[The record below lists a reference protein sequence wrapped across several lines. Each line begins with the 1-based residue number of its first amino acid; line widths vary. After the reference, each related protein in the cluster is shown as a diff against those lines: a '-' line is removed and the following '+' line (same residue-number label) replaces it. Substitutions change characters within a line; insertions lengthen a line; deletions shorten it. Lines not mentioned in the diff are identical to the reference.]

1 MSYFDFP
8 HTRNYDSDLSFL
20 IDEYQRLLNKVEELI
35 GKIDEGDVATLQD
48 LSKAIAPILQQ
59 IQNLNETIAPISQQ
73 ITQLESAIPTKTSQ
87 LTNDSD
93 FVNTTT
99 VNNAISSAVSPLS
112 QQIQE
117 VESNIPTTTSQ
128 LTNNSKFVVGN
139 NNVAN
144 IVIENGT
151 HTGSASN
158 TLYFVLEA

>member
-59 IQNLNETIAPISQQ
+59 IQELNATIAPITQQ
-73 ITQLESAIPTKTSQ
+73 ITQLSSSIPTKTSQ

-93 FVNTTT
+93 FVTSTS
-99 VNNAISSAVSPLS
+99 VNSAISTAVSPIS
-112 QQIQE
+112 QQLQE
-117 VESNIPTTTSQ
+117 VEGSIPTTTNQ
-128 LTNNSKFVVGN
+128 LTNNSNFVVGAT
-139 NNVAN
+139 VAN
-144 IVIENGT
+144 IVVESGS
-151 HTGSASN
+151 HTGSDTN

>member
-48 LSKAIAPILQQ
+48 LSKAINPILQQ
-59 IQNLNETIAPISQQ
+59 IQNLNETIAPITQK

-93 FVNTTT
+93 FVNTSA
-99 VNNAISSAVSPLS
+99 VNNIVNQAVSPIT
-112 QQIQE
+112 QQLQE

-128 LTNNSKFVVGN
+128 LTNNSNFVVGAS
-139 NNVAN
+139 VAN
-144 IVIENGT
+144 IVVESGS
-151 HTGSASN
+151 HTGSDAN

>member
-8 HTRNYDSDLSFL
+8 HARNYDSDLSFL
-20 IDEYQRLLNKVEELI
+20 IEQQQKLLNKVEEVI
-35 GKIDEGDVATLQD
+35 GKIDTGDVATLQD

-59 IQNLNETIAPISQQ
+59 IQELNEAIAPINQQ
-73 ITQLESAIPTKTSQ
+73 ITQLESSIPTSTSQ

-93 FVNTTT
+93 FVNSTT
-99 VNNAISSAVSPLS
+99 VNTAIGNAVSPLS

-128 LTNNSKFVVGN
+128 ITNNSHFVVAPT
-139 NNVAN
+139 VAN
-144 IVIENGT
+144 IVVESGS

-158 TLYFVLEA
+158 TLYFVLEE

>member
-8 HTRNYDSDLSFL
+8 HARNYDSDLSFL
-20 IDEYQRLLNKVEELI
+20 IEQYQTLLNKVEALI

-59 IQNLNETIAPISQQ
+59 IQDLNATIAPINQK
-73 ITQLESAIPTKTSQ
+73 ITQLESSIPTKTSQ

-93 FVNTTT
+93 FVTSST
-99 VNNAISSAVSPLS
+99 VNSAISNAVNPLN

-128 LTNNSKFVVGN
+128 LTNNSHYVVGPT
-139 NNVAN
+139 VAN

-151 HTGSASN
+151 HTGSAAN

>member
-20 IDEYQRLLNKVEELI
+20 IDEYQRLLTKVEQLI

-48 LSKAIAPILQQ
+48 LNKAIAPILQQ
-59 IQNLNETIAPISQQ
+59 IQELNATIAPINQQ
-73 ITQLESAIPTKTSQ
+73 ITQLESSIPTSTSQ

-93 FVNTTT
+93 FVTSST
-99 VNNAISSAVSPLS
+99 VNSAISNAVSPLT
-112 QQIQE
+112 QQIQQ
-117 VESNIPTTTSQ
+117 VESDIPTTTSQ
-128 LTNNSKFVVGN
+128 LTNNSHYVVGPT
-139 NNVAN
+139 VAN